1 MYLNLIYLHYL
12 RCMKSRGTPLGKPSK
27 GMPLQ
32 IDFKNI
38 EEKIHATNPFQRE
51 LIRSQV
57 LSYKN
62 KMYKIIEE
70 GFFFGVGGILHF
82 WLWHAVLSSKH
93 IPVTYF
99 VMLSRVK
106 WMKEQREQDLFKPG
120 DLRSCGISPNQ
131 VTTLIRHGIA
141 KGHFVKVCHGKYKL
155 TPKGHEFTTKLTKE
169 MYNLVVDV
177 YEPRT

>member
-1 MYLNLIYLHYL
+1 MP
-12 RCMKSRGTPLGKPSK
+12 RK

-32 IDFKNI
+32 IDRRKL
-38 EEKIHATNPFQRE
+38 EEKIPNINPFQRE

-70 GFFFGVGGILHF
+70 GFFYGVGGILHF
-82 WLWHAVLSSKH
+82 WLWYAVLASKH
-93 IPVTYF
+93 IPITYF
-99 VMLSRVK
+99 VILSRVK

-120 DLRSCGISPNQ
+120 DLRSCGISHNQ
-131 VTTLIRHGIA
+131 VAILIRHGIA
-141 KGHFVKVCHGKYKL
+141 KHHFVRVCRGKYKL

-169 MYNLVVDV
+169 MYRLVVDV
-177 YEPRT
+177 YEPGIKKT